1 MRKLG
6 INCDSYFGMSAE
18 DSIPYIKN
26 AGFDCVFTGY
36 KDDKR
41 TGELAQAI
49 ASAGLEYDTIHAPF
63 KNINDIWLPG
73 DNGGV
78 MLSTLT
84 SCLDSCAHYGVPVM
98 IVHLSSGERAPC
110 VSDIGRERFDILVQ
124 HAGEVG
130 VKIAFENQRKL
141 ANIAF
146 AFERYEGM
154 PQVGFCWDVG
164 HESCFTHGR
173 EYMPLFGDRLIALHL
188 QDNMCEHNRD
198 LHILPFDGLIDFHR
212 VASRIKAS
220 GYMGTLMLEV
230 FQKNSD
236 MYDDFTPEEYY
247 ARAYNAA
254 AKLRRLIE
262 S

>member
-6 INCDSYFGMSAE
+6 INCDSYSGINAK
-18 DSIPYIKN
+18 DSVPYIKN

-49 ASAGLEYDTIHAPF
+49 ASAGLIYDTIHAPF

-73 DNGGV
+73 EIGDV
-78 MLSTLT
+78 MLMTLV
-84 SCLDSCAHYGVPVM
+84 SCLDSCARYGVPVM
-98 IVHLSSGERAPC
+98 IVHLSSGEKAPC
-110 VSDIGRERFDILVQ
+110 VSDIGRERFDALVA

-146 AFERYEGM
+146 AFERYENM

-188 QDNMCEHNRD
+188 QDNMCEYNRD
-198 LHILPFDGLIDFHR
+198 LHLLPFDGLIDFHR
-212 VASRIKAS
+212 VASRIKDS
-220 GYMGTLMLEV
+220 GYTGTLMLEV
-230 FQKNSD
+230 FRKNSSL
-236 MYDDFTPEEYY
+236 YDDLTPEEYY
-247 ARAYNAA
+247 ARAYRAA
-254 AKLRRLIE
+254 SKLRLLIE
-262 S
+262 G